1 MSAKSGPKS
10 AALFLGAKL
19 PLTVITTTPVALST
33 QDDDGAVFSRP
44 VIALGSDFGGAD
56 ATKKVPFRL
65 TCGVAGKLR
74 WVTTSIARFDPEEDW
89 PPDLECSLKWVAS
102 LTAWDGARLQL
113 EGVPARRVL
122 RTSSLGMWL
131 GDITSERAANLTDGA
146 WSYSE
151 GSSADKT
158 PEVPPDAKI
167 ELRFSS
173 TVHLRQIQAALQVGR
188 GVSLAGPKQPW
199 VRGLG
204 PARCL
209 EQQRRNVRGR
219 KQP

>member
-1 MSAKSGPKS
+1 MRHGASRQPHGLRAGWGLLVLLSLVGGSLSAKSGPKS

-19 PLTVITTTPVALST
+19 PLAVITTTPVALST
-33 QDDDGAVFSRP
+33 QDDDGVWVSGRQALTAVFSRP

-74 WVTTSIARFDPEEDW
+74 WVTTSIARFDPDEDW
-89 PPDLECSLKWVAS
+89 PPDLECSVKWVAS

-122 RTSSLGMWL
+122 RTSSMHMWL
-131 GDITSERAANLTDGA
+131 NGITSERADNLTDGA
-146 WSYSE
+146 WSYNL

-158 PEVPPDAKI
+158 PEAPPD
-167 ELRFSS
+167 
-173 TVHLRQIQAALQVGR
+173 GM
-188 GVSLAGPKQPW
+188 P
-199 VRGLG
+199 GLG
-204 PARCL
+204 MFGGAHY
-209 EQQRRNVRGR
+209 
-219 KQP
+219 